1 MLVRNDLRIF
11 DLYLS
16 NSESIKGGIDYRKLF
31 DVIAKDGFY
40 SNRSYS
46 NKERYKKRYENH
58 YSCTLE
64 HAFPQLRNNCFDMNI
79 KRNFLGISILDDK
92 DNSDVISILWDII
105 PKETS
110 EIYSLL
116 EDIFFY
122 DISSQLTSEVRNND
136 VKINGPKRD
145 SDGEYITESSMRLS
159 PLITE
164 KLKALIHSILV
175 EKLTNRIFNF
185 KEAVTKK
192 RRKSQLLLN
201 TYGNFPDIH
210 FEADNYQSLFS
221 NHLSKAVLSL
231 DSKTMTLF
239 STKSVLS
246 ENCYKGLGKTI
257 SNTITVYEKYSKL
270 WNNFFDE
277 VKKEIPIMDQL
288 KISCIKNIAFE
299 DYSKI
304 SLVEMIKSEYKCGRF
319 NNYRT
324 NIQMDFYSQL
334 FYRMSLLLIFELP
347 YPLSK
352 FFFMILLSDAG
363 VLFKYNKQVTR
374 EEIEA
379 LIDYLHTI
387 VFNLIPALEGKLSE
401 IVETVEESQ
410 LEIILRDS
418 LKALEEYGYTDK
430 IDIPKTNDDKSGYD
444 DVENSLNLFLG
455 YKAEQDNDSFFID
468 IFSRKTL
475 NTVLYDWE
483 FKRYYSL
490 IDSQVSPS
498 DVVSTA
504 AKENT
509 RLEEYPYEYK
519 LLLPFYDSL
528 GRSIIAVDKIK
539 LDYREKYHDYDQK
552 ADERG
557 ESDFDKF
564 KQEILDRKQ
573 IEIDNISGDLIWQ
586 YIKSTYKIETLVEA
600 EKGTA
605 ISKDILSI
613 LKDWIDSEELDEGGY
628 ERVNSDGKLIMAKN
642 EDIRLDIEGIKSLAE
657 KYGVSKEDLALL
669 HERAEALDNR
679 FTVSIRRYLDDSNKQ
694 KEFSM
699 VLHSFLCFFIECLFD
714 GSERKNLAYNRMA
727 SYYWNCRNNYT
738 CKNL

>member
-16 NSESIKGGIDYRKLF
+16 NSESTENGIDYRKLF
-31 DVIAKDGFY
+31 DVIAKDEFY

-64 HAFPQLRNNCFDMNI
+64 HSFPQHRNNCFDMNI
-79 KRNFLGISILDDK
+79 KRNFLGISILDDT

-110 EIYSLL
+110 KIYSLL
-116 EDIFFY
+116 EGIFFY
-122 DISSQLTSEVRNND
+122 DISSQLTSEVSNND

-159 PLITE
+159 TWITE
-164 KLKALIHSILV
+164 ELKALIHSILV

-185 KEAVTKK
+185 RESVPEK
-192 RRKSQLLLN
+192 RRRSQLLLN

-210 FEADNYQSLFS
+210 FEAGDYQSLFS

-231 DSKTMTLF
+231 NSKTITLF

-246 ENCYKGLGKTI
+246 ENCYKHLGKTI
-257 SNTITVYEKYSKL
+257 SNTIKVYEKYSKL

-304 SLVEMIKSEYKCGRF
+304 SLIEMIKSTYMDGRF
-319 NNYRT
+319 NNYCMS
-324 NIQMDFYSQL
+324 IQRDFYSQL
-334 FYRMSLLLIFELP
+334 FYRILLLLIFELP

-352 FFFMILLSDAG
+352 NFFKALLSDEG
-363 VLFKYNKQVTR
+363 VIFKYNKQVTR
-374 EEIEA
+374 EEVEA

-387 VFNLIPALEGKLSE
+387 VFNLIPALDGKLSE
-401 IVETVEESQ
+401 IVETLEESQ
-410 LEIILRDS
+410 LEIVLRDS
-418 LKALEEYGYTDK
+418 LEALDEYEDK
-430 IDIPKTNDDKSGYD
+430 DKVDIPKTNDDKSGYD
-444 DVENSLNLFLG
+444 KVESFFNLFLG
-455 YKAEQDNDSFFID
+455 YKPDQDNDSFFTD

-475 NTVLYDWE
+475 NTVLDEWKSKQYL
-483 FKRYYSL
+483 FL
-490 IDSQVSPS
+490 IDSQLSPS
-498 DVVSTA
+498 DVVLTA
-504 AKENT
+504 AKNNA
-509 RLEEYPYEYK
+509 RREEYSHEYK

-528 GRSIIAVDKIK
+528 ARSIIAVDKIK
-539 LDYREKYHDYDQK
+539 LDYREKYHDYDHK

-564 KQEILDRKQ
+564 KREILDRKQ

-586 YIKSTYKIETLVEA
+586 YIKSRYKIETLVEA

-613 LKDWIDSEELDEGGY
+613 LKEWIDSEKLDEGGY

-657 KYGVSKEDLALL
+657 KYGVSKEDLASLCK
-669 HERAEALDNR
+669 RAEQLDNR
-679 FTVSIRRYLDDSNKQ
+679 FVVSIRRYLDDLNKQ
-694 KEFSM
+694 KEFFM
-699 VLHSFLCFFIECLFD
+699 VLHDFLCFFIECLFD
-714 GSERKNLAYNRMA
+714 GSERKNLAYNRMT
-727 SYYWNCRNNYT
+727 SLYWNCHNNYT